1 MKTIQKFYN
10 STPTSPHFMQNPS
23 QAATRDISH
32 TLIYILHMLVIFV
45 IFNYNLYLLKYQIT
59 PQQYGYN

>member
-1 MKTIQKFYN
+1 
-10 STPTSPHFMQNPS
+10 MQNPS
-23 QAATRDISH
+23 RATTRNISH
-32 TLIYILHMLVIFV
+32 TLTCILHMLVIFV